1 MVKIKEIMTRRIVEI
16 DADRT
21 VREAVQIMTERKLGS
36 LLVRKG
42 SEIIG
47 ILEESDI
54 MKNLLAKDLNAYVVK
69 VETVMSIPFVIS
81 EDKSD
86 NEASDLMVKQN
97 VRRLVV
103 SDGSKIVGLVSMQD
117 LMRPVYAGRSI
128 WA

>member
-1 MVKIKEIMTRRIVEI
+1 MIKIKEIMTRRLVEI
-16 DADRT
+16 DSERT

-42 SEIIG
+42 NEIIG

-69 VETVMSIPFVIS
+69 VEAVMSIPFVIS
-81 EDKSD
+81 EEKSD
-86 NEASDLMVKQN
+86 NDASDMMVKQN